1 MVSGYKEGEKT
12 MHQRITGELFKDM
25 IFSAAALI
33 EKNKKGL
40 NSLNVFPVPDG
51 DTGTNMSLTMLS
63 AVKEVKAADASKIC
77 NIGDALSLGALKGAR
92 GNSGVILS
100 QLFRGF
106 AKSLA
111 GLDCASAG
119 DFAKAMQEGVEAA
132 YKAVMK
138 PKEGT
143 ILTIAKDMAKTATRS
158 ANKGVNILKL
168 MDGVLEQGALT
179 LKKTPEMLP
188 VLKEAG
194 VVDAGGKGLLVIYRG
209 FKMAL
214 DGEAITDNISFD
226 EEIAANF
233 SEPAAAEEIEFAYCT
248 EFFIKNIY
256 EFVNQ
261 EDIDRY
267 RDKLTRIG
275 DCVLVVGDLQLIK
288 THVHTNVPGKAL
300 QFALRFGELS
310 KIKIDNM
317 REQHN
322 ELEDSVKKEKK
333 DMAVVTVASGEGI
346 VNIFREFMVDEIVE
360 GGQTMNPSTETIKK
374 AIEHAPS
381 DNVFVFPNNKNIIL
395 AAEQAAT
402 FSSKNVHVIP
412 SMSFPQGITG
422 VLAYNPD
429 LDFEENTQRIK
440 KAITTV
446 KTGQV
451 TSAVRESNL
460 SGQKIKKGELI
471 GIEDGEITCHSGDIF
486 TTCEKLLEGMVTD
499 EDSVIT
505 IFYGEDVNEELAKKV
520 AQTAQEK
527 YDNYDVELQFGG
539 QPVYQFIFAVE

>member
-1 MVSGYKEGEKT
+1 MDQS
-12 MHQRITGELFKDM
+12 ITGELYKDM
-25 IFSAAALI
+25 IFSAAALL

-63 AVKEVKAADASKIC
+63 AVKEVKSSDSSKVC
-77 NIGDALSLGALKGAR
+77 NVGDALSLGALKGAR

-100 QLFRGF
+100 QLFRGM

-111 GLDCASAG
+111 GIEIASPN
-119 DFAKAMQEGVEAA
+119 DFAKAMQEGVDAA

-143 ILTIAKDMAKTATRS
+143 ILTVAKEMAKTALRS
-158 ANKGVNILKL
+158 ASRGDNILKL
-168 MDGVLEQGALT
+168 MDSVLEQGALT

-214 DGEAITDNISFD
+214 DGDVVTDNISLD
-226 EEIAANF
+226 QEIAANF
-233 SEPAAAEEIEFAYCT
+233 SDTPSTENIEFTYCT

-256 EFVNQ
+256 PSVTQ
-261 EDIDRY
+261 SDIDRY
-267 RDKLTRIG
+267 REKLTHIG

-288 THVHTNVPGKAL
+288 THVHTNMPGKAL

-317 REQHN
+317 KEQHT
-322 ELEDSVKKEKK
+322 ELEEPVKKEKK
-333 DMAVVTVASGEGI
+333 KMAVVSVAVGEGI
-346 VNIFREFMVDEIVE
+346 VNIFKEFMVDEIVE
-360 GGQTMNPSTETIKK
+360 GGQTMNPSAENIRV
-374 AIEHAPS
+374 AIDKAPS

-395 AAEQAAT
+395 AAEQAAA
-402 FSSKNVHVIP
+402 FSNKNVRVIP
-412 SMSFPQGITG
+412 SVSFPQGITG
-422 VLAYNPD
+422 MLAYNPD
-429 LDFEENTQRIK
+429 LDFEENTQRMN

-451 TSAVRESNL
+451 TSAIRESTV
-460 SGQKIKKGELI
+460 SGQKIKKGEII
-471 GIEDGEITCHSGDIF
+471 GIEEGDLKCHSGDML
-486 TTCEKLLEGMVTD
+486 TTCDMLLTGMVKD

-505 IFYGEDVNEELAKKV
+505 IFYGAEVSENLAKEV
-520 AQTAQEK
+520 AEMTEK
-527 YDNYDVELQFGG
+527 KFPDLDVELQFGG

>member
-1 MVSGYKEGEKT
+1 
-12 MHQRITGELFKDM
+12 MHQRFTGELFKDM
-25 IFSAAALI
+25 VFSAAALL

-63 AVKEVKAADASKIC
+63 AVKEVKSADSAKIC
-77 NIGDALSLGALKGAR
+77 SIADALSLGALKGAR

-100 QLFRGF
+100 QLFRGM
-106 AKSLA
+106 ARSLN
-111 GLDCASAG
+111 GLESAG
-119 DFAKAMQEGVEAA
+119 ASDFARAIQEGVDAA

-143 ILTIAKDMAKTATRS
+143 ILTVAKEMAKAAMRS
-158 ANKGVNILKL
+158 VSRGDNIFGL
-168 MDGVLEQGALT
+168 MDAVLEQGALT

-214 DGEAITDNISFD
+214 DGEAITEDISLD
-226 EEIAANF
+226 QEIAANF
-233 SEPAAAEEIEFAYCT
+233 TESISTADIEYTYCT
-248 EFFIKNIY
+248 EFFIKNLNPS
-256 EFVNQ
+256 VTQ
-261 EDIDRY
+261 SDIDRY
-267 RDKLTRIG
+267 REKLMHIG
-275 DCVLVVGDLQLIK
+275 DCVLVVGDLQLVK

-317 REQHN
+317 REQHT
-322 ELEDSVKKEKK
+322 ELEGPPKTEKK
-333 DMAVVTVASGEGI
+333 NMAVVTVAAGEGI
-346 VNIFREFMVDEIVE
+346 VNIFKEFMVDEIVQ
-360 GGQTMNPSTETIKK
+360 GGQTMNPSAE
-374 AIEHAPS
+374 AIRQAIDKAPS

-395 AAEQAAT
+395 AAEQAAA
-402 FSSKNVHVIP
+402 FSNKNVHVIP
-412 SMSFPQGITG
+412 TMSFPQGITG

-429 LDFEENTQRIK
+429 LDFEENTARIN

-451 TSAVRESNL
+451 TSAVRESHIN
-460 SGQKIKKGELI
+460 GQTIKKGEII
-471 GIEDGEITCHSGDIF
+471 GIADGEITCHSGDIF
-486 TTCEKLLEGMVTD
+486 TTCEKLLEGMVKE

-505 IFYGEDVNEELAKKV
+505 IFYGEDVSEQLAKEV
-520 AQTAQEK
+520 AEMVEK
-527 YDNYDVELQFGG
+527 KYEDYDIELQFGG

>member
-1 MVSGYKEGEKT
+1 

-25 IFSAAALI
+25 IFSAAALL
-33 EKNKKGL
+33 EKNKKNL

-63 AVKEVKAADASKIC
+63 AVKEVKEADAAKIC

-100 QLFRGF
+100 QLFRGLS
-106 AKSLA
+106 KGLA
-111 GLDCASAG
+111 GLDSAYAG
-119 DFAKAMQEGVEAA
+119 DFSKAMQAGVEAA

-143 ILTIAKDMAKTATRS
+143 ILTVAKDMAKTAVRS
-158 ANKGVNILKL
+158 AGRGDNIYKL
-168 MDGVLEQGALT
+168 LDEVLEQGAVT
-179 LKKTPEMLP
+179 LKKTPDMLP

-214 DGEAITDNISFD
+214 DGETITDNISFD
-226 EEIAANF
+226 EEIAADF
-233 SEPAAAEEIEFAYCT
+233 SNMVGAEGIEFAYCT

-256 EFVNQ
+256 ESVTQ

-267 RDKLTRIG
+267 REKLMHIG
-275 DCVLVVGDLQLIK
+275 DCVLVVGDMQLIK

-317 REQHN
+317 REQHT
-322 ELEDSVKKEKK
+322 ELDDEMKEKK
-333 DMAVVTVASGEGI
+333 EMAVVTVASGRGI
-346 VNIFREFMVDEIVE
+346 VNIFKEFLVDEIVE
-360 GGQTMNPSTETIKK
+360 GGQTMNPSAESIKK

-381 DNVFVFPNNKNIIL
+381 DNVFVFPNNNNIIL
-395 AAEQAAT
+395 AAQQAAE
-402 FSSKNVHVIP
+402 FSNKNVQVIP
-412 SMSFPQGITG
+412 TKSFPQGITG
-422 VLAYNPD
+422 VLAYNPE
-429 LDFEENTQRIK
+429 LDFEENTQRII
-440 KAITTV
+440 KAIGTV

-451 TSAVRESNL
+451 TSAIRESTM
-460 SGQKIKKGELI
+460 SGQTIKKGELI
-471 GIEDGEITCHSGDIF
+471 GLADSEIACHSGDIF
-486 TTCEKLLEGMVTD
+486 KTCEMLLDDMVTD

-505 IFYGEDVNEELAKKV
+505 IFYGEDVNEELARKV
-520 AQTAQEK
+520 ADMVENK
-527 YDNYDVELQFGG
+527 FDDYDVELQFGG

>member
-1 MVSGYKEGEKT
+1 MD
-12 MHQRITGELFKDM
+12 QRITGELYKEM
-25 IFSAAALI
+25 IFSAAALL

-40 NSLNVFPVPDG
+40 NALNVFPVPDG

-63 AVKEVKAADASKIC
+63 AVKEVKAADSSKIC

-100 QLFRGF
+100 QLFRGM

-111 GLDCASAG
+111 GLESASENE
-119 DFAKAMQEGVEAA
+119 FARAMQEGVDAA

-143 ILTIAKDMAKTATRS
+143 ILTVAKEMAKSALRS
-158 ANKGVNILKL
+158 ASRGDNMFKL
-168 MDGVLEQGALT
+168 LDTVLEAGALT

-194 VVDAGGKGLLVIYRG
+194 VVDAGGKGLVIIYRG

-214 DGEAITDNISFD
+214 DGENITDDISL
-226 EEIAANF
+226 EQEIAANF
-233 SEPAAAEEIEFAYCT
+233 AEQASGETIEYTYCT
-248 EFFIKNIY
+248 EFFIKNLY
-256 EFVNQ
+256 PSVTQ
-261 EDIDRY
+261 SDIDRY
-267 RDKLTRIG
+267 REKLAHIG

-317 REQHN
+317 REQHT
-322 ELEDSVKKEKK
+322 ELEEPAKPEKK
-333 DMAVVTVASGEGI
+333 KMAVVSVAMGEGI
-346 VNIFREFMVDEIVE
+346 VNIFKEFMVDEIVE
-360 GGQTMNPSTETIKK
+360 GGQTMNPSAESIGR
-374 AIEHAPS
+374 AIDKAPS

-395 AAEQAAT
+395 AAEQAAA
-402 FSSKNVHVIP
+402 FSNKNVRVIP
-412 SMSFPQGITG
+412 SASFPQGITG
-422 VLAYNPD
+422 MLAFNPE
-429 LDFEENTQRIK
+429 LDFEENTQRMN

-446 KTGQV
+446 KTGQI
-451 TSAVRESNL
+451 TSAVRESTFA
-460 SGQKIKKGELI
+460 GQKIKKGEII
-471 GIEDGEITCHSGDIF
+471 GIEDGELKVHSGDIA
-486 TTCEKLLEGMVTD
+486 TTCEMLLNGMVKD

-505 IFYGEDVNEELAKKV
+505 IFYGADVREEFAKQIADMV
-520 AQTAQEK
+520 ARK
-527 YDNYDVELQFGG
+527 FPDLDVELQFGG

>member
-1 MVSGYKEGEKT
+1 
-12 MHQRITGELFKDM
+12 MHQRFTGELFKDM
-25 IFSAAALI
+25 IFSAAALL

-63 AVKEVKAADASKIC
+63 AVKEVKSADSTKVC
-77 NIGDALSLGALKGAR
+77 SVGDALSLGALKGAR

-100 QLFRGF
+100 QLFRGM
-106 AKSLA
+106 AKSLS
-111 GLDCASAG
+111 GLESADAN
-119 DFAKAMQEGVEAA
+119 DFARAMQEGVDAA

-143 ILTIAKDMAKTATRS
+143 ILTVAKDMAKTGMRS
-158 ANKGVNILKL
+158 ASRGDNIFKL
-168 MDGVLEQGALT
+168 MDAVLEQGAQT

-214 DGEAITDNISFD
+214 DGEAITEDISLD
-226 EEIAANF
+226 QEIAANF
-233 SEPAAAEEIEFAYCT
+233 TDNISTADIEFAYCT
-248 EFFIKNIY
+248 EFFIKNLY
-256 EFVNQ
+256 PSVTQ
-261 EDIDRY
+261 SDIDRY
-267 RDKLTRIG
+267 REKLMHIG
-275 DCVLVVGDLQLIK
+275 DCVLVVGDLQLVK

-317 REQHN
+317 REQHT
-322 ELEDSVKKEKK
+322 ELEEPAKQEKK
-333 DMAVVTVASGEGI
+333 SMAVVTVAAGEGI
-346 VNIFREFMVDEIVE
+346 VNIFKEFMVDEIVH
-360 GGQTMNPSTETIKK
+360 GGQTMNPSAETIRQ
-374 AIEHAPS
+374 AIDKAPS

-395 AAEQAAT
+395 AAEQAAA

-412 SMSFPQGITG
+412 SVSFPQGITG

-429 LDFEENTQRIK
+429 LDFEENTQRMN
-440 KAITTV
+440 KAIATV
-446 KTGQV
+446 KTGQI
-451 TSAVRESNL
+451 TSAVRESTL
-460 SGQKIKKGELI
+460 SGQKIKKGEII
-471 GIEDGEITCHSGDIF
+471 GIEEGELTCHSGDIF
-486 TTCEKLLEGMVTD
+486 TTVEQLLDGMVKE

-505 IFYGEDVNEELAKKV
+505 VFYGEDVTEQLAKEV
-520 AQTAQEK
+520 AAKIEK
-527 YDNYDVELQFGG
+527 KYEDYDVELQFGG